1 MPSCAGVSFVVNR
14 SRLSPLSFARVFD
27 QFGFGLRWTFIGRS
41 ALGHG
46 EKNSRRAYVFRF
58 AYDSCP
64 RRVVPALTFSATT
77 GLSATGQLR
86 NQRISAGEQRK
97 GHSEA
102 ERFGVPH
109 FLATQYLRTK
119 GIKLQFPN
127 GVVSSVSFVST
138 TNTAR
143 SLAGSVSLALA
154 LTLWP
159 CDRTSFVSTRC
170 RPVLSGRTSCR
181 PRHSSMA

>member
-1 MPSCAGVSFVVNR
+1 MWQAISYYGALALESLIGVFGVRLYEQAHYDVIDRIADRVEIRRHPRRLAVEVRLVVPGEVGRNEAF
-14 SRLSPLSFARVFD
+14 RLL
-27 QFGFGLRWTFIGRS
+27 
-41 ALGHG
+41 
-46 EKNSRRAYVFRF
+46 F
-58 AYDSCP
+58 AYI
-64 RRVVPALTFSATT
+64 A
-77 GLSATGQLR
+77 G
-86 NQRISAGEQRK
+86 AGEQRK

-119 GIKLQFPN
+119 GIKLQSPN

-154 LTLWP
+154 LTLWRSP
-159 CDRTSFVSTRC
+159 
-170 RPVLSGRTSCR
+170 G
-181 PRHSSMA
+181 SSEKLCPAL